1 MDSHT
6 LSNYHEVQV
15 NHAHLDLAVDF
26 SNRILT
32 GSVTLSFSRI
42 SESNQLILDTKYLEI
57 KEVLDQ
63 FGNNLKF
70 KFLEKD
76 ELLGIPLLF
85 WF

>member
-6 LSNYHEVQV
+6 LSNYHEVKV

-42 SESNQLILDTKYLEI
+42 SESDQLILDTKYLVV

-70 KFLEKD
+70 KFLE
-76 ELLGIPLLF
+76 
-85 WF
+85 W